1 MVSLA
6 GHRVRG
12 DIMRFKV
19 LLAIA
24 SIWAWPGLAHAAWLE
39 SSSEHFVIY
48 ADDSE
53 RDITRFSQQLE
64 RYHAGMAWLLASTA
78 PVPSPSNR
86 VTIYVVRNYKEVR
99 DLHGGG
105 DKRVGGFYIP
115 RAGGSLAIVPA
126 VDTGNGAITIS
137 MLLLLHEYAHHFLI
151 SSSAMPMPRWYT
163 EGSAE
168 FFASAKF
175 EADGSVWLGRPAQ
188 HRAGELVYAKDVTA
202 ADLLDPARYDWRKQA
217 VRDSFYGKS
226 WLLFHYLTFDTAR
239 SGQLTRYVRLLEQGK
254 GQREAAVEAFGDFD
268 VLEKD
273 IDKYLR
279 KNRLIA
285 LHLTAEKVPI
295 GAIKVRALSA
305 GEAAIMPVRIRSRRG
320 VSSEEAPA
328 LLAEARAVAARYPG
342 DAAVLS
348 ALAESEHDAGNDKE
362 AIAAA
367 DAALKLDPSQ
377 VNAYLQK
384 GLSLFRMAPEADD
397 TAAAYKAARAP
408 FIALNRIEN
417 DHPLPLV
424 YFYRSFVEQG
434 LEPPKLA
441 LDGLIRATQL
451 APFDLGLRMNLGRAL
466 LRLGRRDDART
477 VLAPVAYNPHGGGMS
492 DFARKMIE
500 RIDREPDWKGGGE
513 SGGGD
518 EDAEDTKG
526 G

>member
-1 MVSLA
+1 
-6 GHRVRG
+6 
-12 DIMRFKV
+12 MRFKV

-86 VTIYVVRNYKEVR
+86 VTVYVVRTADEVR
-99 DLHGGG
+99 KIHGG
-105 DKRVGGFYIP
+105 DNKYLGGFYLP
-115 RAGGSLAIVPA
+115 RAGGSLAIVPR
-126 VDTGNGAITIS
+126 VDSGNGAVTLS
-137 MLLLLHEYAHHFLI
+137 MVVLLHEYAHHFLI
-151 SSSAMPMPRWYT
+151 STNSMPMPRWFG
-163 EGSAE
+163 EGAAE

-175 EADGSVWLGRPAQ
+175 EPDGGVWLGRPAQ
-188 HRAGELVYAKDVTA
+188 HRAAELYLAKDVVA
-202 ADLLDPARYDWRKQA
+202 ADLLDPTAYDKRKHTSYDA
-217 VRDSFYGKS
+217 FYGKS
-226 WLLFHYLTFDTAR
+226 WLLYHYLTFDQAR
-239 SGQLTRYVRLLEQGK
+239 SGQLTRYVALLREGK
-254 GQREAAVEAFGDFD
+254 GQREAAVEAFGDFAA
-268 VLEKD
+268 LEKD
-273 IDKYLR
+273 LDKYLG
-279 KNRLIA
+279 KNRMNA
-285 LHLTAEKVPI
+285 LKIPAEKVPI
-295 GAIKVRALSA
+295 GAIKVRALTA
-305 GEAAIMPVRIRSRRG
+305 GEAAIMPVRIRSQRG
-320 VSSEEAPA
+320 ITSEEAPA
-328 LLAEARAVAARYPG
+328 LLTEARAVAARYPA
-342 DAAVLS
+342 DPAVLS
-348 ALAESEHDAGNDKE
+348 ALAECEHDAGNDKE

-451 APFDLGLRMNLGRAL
+451 APFDLDLRMNLGRAL

-477 VLAPVAYNPHGGGMS
+477 VLSPVAYNPHGGGMS

-500 RIDREPDWKGGGE
+500 RIDREPDWKGEGE
-513 SGGGD
+513 SEDGGK
-518 EDAEDTKG
+518 DAEG